1 MQITKNRPTRRFY
14 IGVITLLH
22 CFIVFSCAQVT
33 APTGGKRD
41 TTPPKVAKSIPDNY
55 SLNFNKKEIK
65 LVFNEWILPLQNPK
79 NQIIISPDMVP
90 FPKVEA
96 ARNELTIKWKDTLRP
111 NTTYSIF
118 FGDNIKDNNEGN
130 ILPNFK
136 FLFSTGSFIDSL
148 QIKGRVQTMLDKF
161 PDNTYLLL
169 YNEKEDSVFTKKRP
183 FYITK
188 IKNDGSFILENV
200 KEGNYRIF
208 ALSDQNSNYYYDLPT
223 EAIGFT
229 DSFYHIASNL
239 DTLSFQLF
247 MPEVADL
254 RIAEYD
260 RIVKGGIFHIAFNKE
275 LSFNKDE
282 ITVYIPD
289 VKEVQPVA
297 FQEKEKGKLSVYLPK
312 LDKDTGI
319 INLIIKNHDLL
330 IDSLRVKTESR
341 KFKNPVLFFND
352 TTAYKSLSVIET
364 TPLKL
369 ISTYRSLSDIDTSR
383 LILTDTSHRR
393 IPFRVSRAED
403 MQTYQ
408 IAAALKPGMS
418 YTFKVLDSAFSDL
431 VGNYSKT
438 QDFSFS
444 VTALKKAGNLLINY
458 ELPKKEATYIALLK
472 DNSDKVL
479 DKRILHDSQAL
490 KIDYGLPFAGTY
502 KVEVIED
509 MNENGIWNSGSFL
522 TKTLPEKIYKEI
534 KPIVIKENWDAEE
547 TIKVDFTKIPAPS
560 LNSTEG
566 ANQNKSNT
574 PNNLQKPGSFKNSQD
589 QGKD

>member
-1 MQITKNRPTRRFY
+1 MYSTKKSRKQRFHSFFLL
-14 IGVITLLH
+14 LLH
-22 CFIVFSCAQVT
+22 CLVVLSCAQVT
-33 APTGGKRD
+33 APTGGKKD
-41 TTPPKVAKSIPDNY
+41 TTPPTVAKSSPENY
-55 SLNFNKKEIK
+55 SINFTKKEIK
-65 LVFNEWILPLQNPK
+65 IVFNEWILPLQNPK
-79 NQIIISPDMVP
+79 NQIIISPEILP

-96 ARNELTIKWKDTLRP
+96 ARNELSIKWKDILQP

-148 QIKGRVQTMLDKF
+148 QVKGRVQTMLSKF

-169 YNEKEDSVFTKKRP
+169 YKEKEDSVFTKKRP

-200 KEGNYRIF
+200 KEGDYRIF
-208 ALSDQNSNYYYDLPT
+208 ALSDQNSNYYYDLPS

-254 RIAEYD
+254 RITEYD
-260 RIVKGGIFHIAFNKE
+260 RVIKGGIFHITFNKE

-282 ITVYIPD
+282 ITISLPD
-289 VKEVQPVA
+289 LKDVQPIA
-297 FQEKEKGKLSVYLPK
+297 FQEKENGKLTVYLPK

-319 INLIIKNHDLL
+319 IQLIIKNNNQL
-330 IDSLRVKTESR
+330 IDSLRVKTES
-341 KFKNPVLFFND
+341 KKYKNPVPFFND
-352 TTAYKSLSVIET
+352 TTAYKTLSVIET

-369 ISTYRSLSDIDTSR
+369 VSTYRSLTDIDTAK
-383 LILTDTSHRR
+383 IVLTDTAHTS
-393 IPFRVSRAED
+393 IPFLVSRAED

-408 IAAALKPGMS
+408 ISAAWKPGMK
-418 YTFKVLDSAFSDL
+418 YTLKVSDSALTDL
-431 VGNYSKT
+431 VGNSSKSHE
-438 QDFSFS
+438 FSFS
-444 VTALKKAGNLLINY
+444 AVSVKKAGNLLINY
-458 ELPKKEATYIALLK
+458 ELPKKESSYILFLK

-479 DKRILHDSQAL
+479 DKRILRDSQAV
-490 KIDYGLPFAGTY
+490 KIDYGLLFAGTY

-509 MNENGIWNSGSFL
+509 LNDNGIWNSGSFT
-522 TKTLPEKIYKEI
+522 TKSLPEKIYKEI
-534 KPIVIKENWDAEE
+534 KPIIIKENWDAEE
-547 TIKVDFTKIPAPS
+547 TIKVDFTKISVPAQNPAEG
-560 LNSTEG
+560 LEQKNS
-566 ANQNKSNT
+566 NS
-574 PNNLQKPGSFKNSQD
+574 PNLQKPRQLNNSQD